1 MILYL
6 DTSALVKR
14 YVQEAGSAEVLD
26 LVERAEAVGSVVLT
40 HVEMAAALARAV
52 RLNWV
57 ARDEAEAAWND
68 FQDHWLYFA
77 RLILTP
83 AALQRAASLA
93 WEFGL
98 RAYDAVQLSAALSWQ
113 DGLGAPVVLATFDR
127 ELRAAAG
134 RRGLAVWP
142 EEM

>member
-1 MILYL
+1 
-6 DTSALVKR
+6 
-14 YVQEAGSAEVLD
+14 
-26 LVERAEAVGSVVLT
+26 
-40 HVEMAAALARAV
+40 MAAALARAV